1 MDNEN
6 PESLGDAEALD
17 RAGLMIDRAH
27 DTDDSELIHSAL
39 CLLDQIATRP
49 SLSGEQRILVHYFRA
64 NAFEARLAQAGE
76 ALTWAWDIPN
86 FDTVLFELRRAV
98 RDECFS
104 ALNPLRQCQILTNLG
119 NK

>member
-27 DTDDSELIHSAL
+27 DTDDGELIDHAL

-49 SLSGEQRILVHYFRA
+49 SLSGEQRILVHYFRG
-64 NAFEARLAQAGE
+64 NSFEANLVQAGD
-76 ALTWAWDIPN
+76 AQTWAWDIPN
-86 FDTVLFELRRAV
+86 FDKVLSELRRTV

-104 ALNPLRQCQILTNLG
+104 TLNPLR
-119 NK
+119 